1 MARSLAEGFPM
12 AKTFRPSKGL
22 VGGRRWE
29 RNHTLSLQGRE
40 GACLPASLSAPS
52 GGQGITVNDPGPGLR
67 CSLV

>member
-1 MARSLAEGFPM
+1 M

-40 GACLPASLSAPS
+40 EACLPVSLSMSAPS

>member
-29 RNHTLSLQGRE
+29 RNHTLSPGKGRSMLARVSE
-40 GACLPASLSAPS
+40 RTLWRAGYHSE
-52 GGQGITVNDPGPGLR
+52 
-67 CSLV
+67 